1 MNDLFQII
9 ELSIAP
15 VFMLA
20 GIGGLLNVMSGR
32 LSRVVDRARAVED
45 AIEDE
50 HFNDSQLAIANA
62 EIEILWNR
70 IVLSNW
76 SIGLCTFSALL
87 VCVLV
92 VGMFSASFLTF
103 HLETVIKF
111 LFIASLMFLIVSL
124 TTFLLEIRLATKSL
138 RAGKISRYPNAK

>member
-9 ELSIAP
+9 ELSVAP

-32 LSRVVDRARAVED
+32 LGRVVDRARTVED
-45 AIEDE
+45 AIAREQFD
-50 HFNDSQLAIANA
+50 DVQLARANA
-62 EIEILWNR
+62 EIDILWNR

-87 VCVLV
+87 VCLLV
-92 VGMFSASFLTF
+92 VGMFSANLLPYHF
-103 HLETVIKF
+103 EAGIKF
-111 LFIASLMFLIVSL
+111 LFIASLLVLIVSL

-138 RAGKISRYPNAK
+138 RAGKEYRASNSS